1 MARNCSSVRAEPLSE
16 PAIREMVSSISVPPR
31 SLQPPWSIATVPSS
45 PSFTQEHWM
54 LSIRPCS
61 SSRDM
66 ACTTRFSRQVGPGR
80 AMPAR

>member
-1 MARNCSSVRAEPLSE
+1 MARSCATVRAEPCSD

-31 SLQPPWSIATVPSS
+31 SLQPPLSIASVPSS

-54 LSIRPCS
+54 LAIRPCS
-61 SSRDM
+61 SSRAI
-66 ACTTRFSRQVGPGR
+66 ACTARFSRQVGPGR